1 MACKNCLVME
11 LQFEILVQGTQNI
24 SKTAIVMDHFNRR
37 GLMVIQKEDILTG

>member
-1 MACKNCLVME
+1 ME

-24 SKTAIVMDHFNRR
+24 SRMDIVMDHFNRR